1 MINEDDYF
9 SLMYSIQNEYRDVIT
24 ASMALVKELCRGCKW
39 ASCPNMDYCKPTN
52 DLRRALN
59 LLGEDISFKEE

>member
-9 SLMYSIQNEYRDVIT
+9 SLMYSIQNEYRDLIN
-24 ASMALVKELCRGCKW
+24 ASMALVNELCKGCKL
-39 ASCPNMDYCKPTN
+39 ASCSNMDYCKHTN

-59 LLGEDISFKEE
+59 LLGENISFKGE